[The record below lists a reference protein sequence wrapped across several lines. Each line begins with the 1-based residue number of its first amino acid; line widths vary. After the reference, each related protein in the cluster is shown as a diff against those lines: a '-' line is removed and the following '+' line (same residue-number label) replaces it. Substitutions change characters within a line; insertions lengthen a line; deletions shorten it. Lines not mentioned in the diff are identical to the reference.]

1 MTSMRGHYLPTGHI
15 CSLLLHHL
23 RHSRTNKPPDI
34 LMYTYIT
41 TTTTTV
47 DILDL
52 INLIKPPIL
61 HVVARR
67 LRVIILDINHQLC
80 RYLLCSKVMLSKWK
94 VRLRTFLAPLQW
106 VSHLIHLHGRLNYT
120 LHKVLN
126 IPSPLQLLSNST

>member
-1 MTSMRGHYLPTGHI
+1 MTSMRGHYLSTGHI

-23 RHSRTNKPPDI
+23 RHSRPNKPPDI

-52 INLIKPPIL
+52 INLTKPPIS

-67 LRVIILDINHQLC
+67 LKVIIQDINHQLY

-94 VRLRTFLAPLQW
+94 ARLRILLAPLRW
-106 VSHLIHLHGRLNYT
+106 APHLIHLHGRLSCT
-120 LHKVLN
+120 LRKVLN
-126 IPSPLQLLSNST
+126 IPFPLQLLSST